1 MPRDDKP
8 MNLAVQPVLLS
19 GGNGSRLWPVS
30 RTSLPK
36 QFLALSGDGS
46 MIQETALRVADRSRF
61 RDPIVICGEQQ
72 RFLVADHLRMTG
84 ARPQIVLEP
93 EGRNTAYPI
102 AVAALLTAEAGSHD
116 TILAVLPA
124 DHRIG
129 DPDAFLQSISKA
141 AAAAAAEP
149 VIVTLGA
156 KPTAPETG
164 FGYILPGAPIDGV
177 DDAFVVERFV
187 EKPDRPTAER
197 YLAEGRHLWNSGM
210 FVASAATVLAAFEE
224 HAPEVLDAA
233 RTAVAQATRD
243 LDFLRLPL
251 EATRLC
257 PVISF
262 DYAVMER
269 VARCAV
275 VPSEFDWSDLGSWQA
290 IWESGDRDANGNV
303 VDGDVIALDSRDSYL
318 LSDANGPLLATLGVE
333 NLVVVATRDAV
344 LVADKARA
352 QDVKKIVEDLKARK
366 RSEATQH
373 PRMYRPWGYYETLC
387 LGDRF
392 QVKRIVVTPGGKL
405 SLQSH
410 QHRAEHWVVVA
421 GTATV
426 VVDGEE
432 KMLLENESVYVPLG
446 AVHRLENR
454 GKIDLTLIEVQS
466 GAYLGEDDIVRYEDV
481 YARV

>member
-1 MPRDDKP
+1 

-102 AVAALLTAEAGSHD
+102 AVAALLTAEVGSHD

-129 DPDAFLQSISKA
+129 DPDAFLQSIAKA

-210 FVASAATVLAAFEE
+210 FVASAATLLAAFEE

-233 RTAVAQATRD
+233 RTAVGQATRD

-257 PVISF
+257 PEISF

-352 QDVKKIVEDLKARK
+352 QDGKKLVEVLNARE

-373 PRMYRPWGYYETLC
+373 PRMYRPGGDFETL
-387 LGDRF
+387 G
-392 QVKRIVVTPGGKL
+392 
-405 SLQSH
+405 
-410 QHRAEHWVVVA
+410 
-421 GTATV
+421 
-426 VVDGEE
+426 
-432 KMLLENESVYVPLG
+432 
-446 AVHRLENR
+446 
-454 GKIDLTLIEVQS
+454 
-466 GAYLGEDDIVRYEDV
+466 
-481 YARV
+481 

>member
-1 MPRDDKP
+1 MDDKP
-8 MNLAVQPVLLS
+8 WDDFVQPVLLS

-30 RTSLPK
+30 RASLSK
-36 QFLALSGDGS
+36 QFLSLSGDGS
-46 MIQETALRVADRSRF
+46 MLQETALRVADRSRF
-61 RDPIVICGEQQ
+61 LEPIVICGEEQ
-72 RFLVADHLRMTG
+72 RFLVADHLRTAG

-102 AVAALLTAEAGSHD
+102 AVAAVLTANAGRPD

-124 DHRIG
+124 DHHIG
-129 DPDAFLQSISKA
+129 DPDGFAASIGKA
-141 AAAAAAEP
+141 ADVASAEAL
-149 VIVTLGA
+149 IVTLGA

-164 FGYILPGAPIDGV
+164 FGYILQGAAIGSADG
-177 DDAFVVERFV
+177 AFLVERFV

-197 YLAEGRHLWNSGM
+197 YLAAGDHLWNSGV
-210 FVASAATVLAAFEE
+210 FVATAAALLAAFEA

-233 RTAVAQATRD
+233 RAAVASAVRD

-251 EATRLC
+251 EETRTS
-257 PVISF
+257 PDISF

-269 VARCAV
+269 VDRSAV
-275 VPSEFDWSDLGSWQA
+275 VLSTFEWSDLGSWRA
-290 IWESGDRDANGNV
+290 IWDVGERDANGNV
-303 VDGDVIALDSRDSYL
+303 LDGDVIPIDTEGAYL
-318 LSDANGPLLATLGVE
+318 HADPNGPMVAALGVRD
-333 NLVVVATRDAV
+333 LIVVATRDAV
-344 LVADKARA
+344 LVTEMNRA
-352 QDVKKIVEDLKARK
+352 QDVKQVVEELKRRK
-366 RSEATQH
+366 RDEASRH
-373 PRMYRPWGYYETLC
+373 RRVYRPWGYYETLC
-387 LGDRF
+387 LGERF

-426 VVDGEE
+426 HVDGSV

-446 AVHRLENR
+446 AVHRLENQ

-466 GAYLGEDDIVRYEDV
+466 GAYLGEDDIVRYEDA
-481 YARV
+481 YART